1 MQDLIYED
9 VKTVVAR
16 YQVRGVN
23 QDTILEALERMCR
36 ELRLVQD
43 EPADS
48 EDDVF
53 ENMPV

>member
-9 VKTVVAR
+9 VKTVVTGYQAR
-16 YQVRGVN
+16 GAS
-23 QDTILEALERMCR
+23 QDTILAALERMCR
-36 ELRLVQD
+36 EMRLVQD

>member
-1 MQDLIYED
+1 MRDLIYED
-9 VKTVVAR
+9 VKTVVTR
-16 YQVRGVN
+16 YQARGAS

-36 ELRLVQD
+36 EMRLAQD
-43 EPADS
+43 DPAES